1 MLKSPEIDKLAAA
14 LALAQG
20 AMEGAKKDAV
30 NPHFR
35 SKYADLASV
44 WDAVREPLSKNGL
57 SVIQLPELDDAG
69 NVRITTVLLH
79 SSGQFIEASYALPAT
94 KPDAQGYGSAITYM
108 KRYALSG
115 MGVAPEDDD
124 GESAVKQS
132 TGEAPKPNPKT
143 LATQWAKEAEQIVSS
158 FKTLAELEE
167 WQHQNNPKI
176 YRVRDNVETAHARL
190 MDAIRKRAAELST
203 LNAG

>member
-1 MLKSPEIDKLAAA
+1 MLKSPEIDKLATA

-44 WDAVREPLSKNGL
+44 WDAVREPLTKNGL
-57 SVIQLPELDDAG
+57 SVIQLPEIDDAG

-143 LATQWAKEAEQIVSS
+143 LATQWAKEAEETVRG
-158 FKTLAELEE
+158 FKTLADLEE
-167 WQHQNNPKI
+167 WHATNSKTI
-176 YRVRDNVETAHARL
+176 YRVRDQVETAHARL
-190 MDAIRKRAAELST
+190 TDAIRKRAAELST
-203 LNAG
+203 LNGG

>member
-1 MLKSPEIDKLAAA
+1 MLKSEEINELAKA

-20 AMEGAKKDAV
+20 AMEGAKKDAL
-30 NPHFR
+30 NPHFK
-35 SKYADLASV
+35 SAYADLASV
-44 WDAVREPLSKNGL
+44 WAAIRKPLSDNGL

-69 NVRITTVLLH
+69 NVRMVTMLLH

-124 GESAVKQS
+124 GESAVKQA

-143 LATQWAKEAEQIVSS
+143 LATQWAKEAEETIRG
-158 FKTLAELEE
+158 FKTLAELED
-167 WQHQNNPKI
+167 WHATNAKTI
-176 YRVRDNVETAHARL
+176 YRVRDQVEAAHKRL
-190 MDAIRKRAAELST
+190 TDAIRVRASELST
-203 LNAG
+203 LNA